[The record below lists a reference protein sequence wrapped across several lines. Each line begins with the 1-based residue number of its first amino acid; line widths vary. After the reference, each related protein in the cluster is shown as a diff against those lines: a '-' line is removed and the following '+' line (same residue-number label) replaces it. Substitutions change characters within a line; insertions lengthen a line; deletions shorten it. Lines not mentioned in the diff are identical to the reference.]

1 MNSTIIHSHGRFYP
15 PFLLPINITSC
26 VFSDDASWKVS
37 AGTRHKTLP
46 VFSPHQPAFLDPCS
60 QTKSSRSRPLGNRPV
75 WKPGHLQ
82 AFIWNYN
89 QLCLEWFLLKLRS
102 LNILRLSLCFNMVSA
117 EIPLVFECI
126 LFCEIWFTVCPIKF
140 QFHWL
145 REELWLMHVCNSE
158 NSIIQQTALVKRSDR
173 SPRHLERTQISMTS
187 YSFV

>member
-1 MNSTIIHSHGRFYP
+1 MEDSIHPFFFPSTSHLVCSLMMHLGK
-15 PFLLPINITSC
+15 FLPERVIKPCQSSL
-26 VFSDDASWKVS
+26 
-37 AGTRHKTLP
+37 
-46 VFSPHQPAFLDPCS
+46 PHQPAFLDPCS

-145 REELWLMHVCNSE
+145 REELWLMHACNSE